1 MYQFDVTYMTEMQK
15 NTMDS
20 YRFINLDVLKEISE
34 GSHDLMRDL
43 ITMFIS
49 QVPTFSEQL
58 DNYYRTNDFISLGK
72 LAHKI
77 KGSVA
82 MMGINELTSDM
93 KKLELLALEKK
104 DTHKYPEFISKF
116 KQISGEAI
124 VELKT
129 ILQTM

>member
-1 MYQFDVTYMTEMQK
+1 MQR

-116 KQISGEAI
+116 RARRLWS
-124 VELKT
+124 
-129 ILQTM
+129 